1 MATEK
6 TTKTTSAK
14 KTTTKTSN
22 AKSTAPKEPS
32 RKTDLTTSNQK
43 YAQMINFAELQRI
56 LQQNISK
63 GTSKTYTQ
71 YTKEKLQSYI
81 KSPLANIDNLRD
93 ISAFLYRIS
102 HNYKKIIEY
111 YSYTPLFSYN
121 ISYKTPD
128 WSKPP
133 KNSKNF
139 LQGYQELCTRLENM
153 NLKSMCPQIIATCLR
168 DGIYCGFCYDD
179 GNSFFIS
186 ALDPK
191 YCKISA
197 LSDKNTYILKFDA
210 SYFDVGNNKDFLY
223 GTGSETDSDEGLWD
237 DVFVEGYET
246 YKDKGNDYKWF
257 ELPPERTISIICGDD
272 PVVPL
277 PYFLPV
283 FVSLLDLLDYEAL
296 IRSKTEL
303 ENYVLLVS
311 KVPMNTNSGE
321 VNDFAVDLEIVQA
334 TQSAIDEVLPSL
346 VGSAWTPCEIEKIE
360 FGNKNQV
367 DDTNVYSQA
376 IKNLFSSLGISEMIF
391 NGEKSGSVGLKHSI
405 TVDMTLPLELLK
417 RIDSNIQRYI
427 RLNITEDFSFRFHQV
442 SVFNKDEYLSQLK
455 DQATLG
461 IPVKMDYATAG
472 GKSPLDVMN
481 DGFMENALGLTNIWK
496 PLSSSYTQSGKE
508 SGGQTKKDDEL
519 SDSAIS
525 TRDAGKNEGTKAGK

>member
-1 MATEK
+1 MATQ
-6 TTKTTSAK
+6 
-14 KTTTKTSN
+14 KTTTKSTS
-22 AKSTAPKEPS
+22 AKTTKSVATDSEPT

-111 YSYTPLFSYN
+111 YAYTPLFSYN
-121 ISYKTPD
+121 VTYKTPD

-133 KNSKNF
+133 KSKDF
-139 LQGYQELCTRLENM
+139 IKGYQELCTRLENM
-153 NLKSMCPQIIATCLR
+153 DLKQLGSQMIATCLR

-179 GNSFFIS
+179 GDSFFVS

-191 YCKISA
+191 YCKISD
-197 LSDKNTYILKFDA
+197 LSDKNTFILKFDA
-210 SYFDVGNNKDFLY
+210 SYFDIGNNKDFLY
-223 GTGSETDSDEGLWD
+223 GTGNEADSDEGLWD
-237 DVFVEGYET
+237 DVFVQGYET
-246 YKDKGNDYKWF
+246 YKEKGNNYKWF
-257 ELPPERTISIICGDD
+257 ELPVERTLCIICGDD

-311 KVPMNTNSGE
+311 KVPMNENSGE

-334 TQSAIDEVLPSL
+334 TQAAIDEVLPSL
-346 VGSAWTPCEIEKIE
+346 VGSAWTPCDIEKIE

-405 TVDMTLPLELLK
+405 TVDMTLPMELLK
-417 RIDSNIQRYI
+417 RIEANVQRYVG
-427 RLNITEDFSFRFHQV
+427 LNITTDFDFNFHYV
-442 SVFNKDEYLSQLK
+442 SVFNLDERMSQLK
-455 DQATLG
+455 DKATLG
-461 IPVKMDYATAG
+461 INTMDYATVDG
-472 GKSPLDVMN
+472 TSPFKVIN
-481 DGFMENALGLTNIWK
+481 DTFTINALGLIDMWR
-496 PLSSSYTQSGKE
+496 PLSSSYTQTDNVG
-508 SGGQTKKDDEL
+508 GGQTKKDDDL
-519 SDSAIS
+519 SDEAIA
-525 TRDAGKNEGTKAGK
+525 TRDSGKNEGTQAGK